1 MKPMYFTTGPNVVQW
16 PWATSA
22 RWMRALVV
30 TCACVALGQ
39 LGSDLR
45 HTYVCWWRVTPST
58 HELCLELISNQI
70 QMRMNVND
78 ILKAKI
84 HRCCRSTIK

>member
-1 MKPMYFTTGPNVVQW
+1 MKSMYFTTGPNVVQW

-45 HTYVCWWRVTPST
+45 RTCLLVASDTKYLRVMLGT
-58 HELCLELISNQI
+58 HLEPDSNA
-70 QMRMNVND
+70 NEC
-78 ILKAKI
+78 K
-84 HRCCRSTIK
+84 